1 MDPHGDGEAE
11 DDVEV
16 APLEAAQVFLKKG
29 VGIIVGQVEVQKWN
43 PFNFFF
49 ILRELKSECYWMIN

>member
-11 DDVEV
+11 DDVKV

-49 ILRELKSECYWMIN
+49 ILR

>member
-1 MDPHGDGEAE
+1 
-11 DDVEV
+11 
-16 APLEAAQVFLKKG
+16 VFLKKG

-49 ILRELKSECYWMIN
+49 ILR

>member
-11 DDVEV
+11 DDVKV

-29 VGIIVGQVEVQKWN
+29 VGIIVGQVEVQK
-43 PFNFFF
+43 
-49 ILRELKSECYWMIN
+49 

>member
-16 APLEAAQVFLKKG
+16 APVETAQVFLKN
-29 VGIIVGQVEVQKWN
+29 GIGIVVGQVEFQK
-43 PFNFFF
+43 
-49 ILRELKSECYWMIN
+49 